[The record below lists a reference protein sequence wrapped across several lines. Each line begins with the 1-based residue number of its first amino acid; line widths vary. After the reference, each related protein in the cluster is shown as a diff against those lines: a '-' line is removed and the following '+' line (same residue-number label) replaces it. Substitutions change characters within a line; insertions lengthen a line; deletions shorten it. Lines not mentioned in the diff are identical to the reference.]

1 MWFVICRREKS
12 FLIARREITSVIT
25 PREIISEIA
34 PREVTSII
42 SPKNIIFIIT
52 LIEEGC
58 AILLPVI
65 LTALSRRVKCSVR
78 SLIAMC
84 SLLPMRKDGEEVS
97 PVAVLD
103 PAVLDYNQ
111 VYYHYFFIII
121 NIYMHIF
128 LFILTDL
135 KNKKY
140 TSSLSVYSFSYT
152 EG

>member
-1 MWFVICRREKS
+1 MRE
-12 FLIARREITSVIT
+12 
-25 PREIISEIA
+25 
-34 PREVTSII
+34 
-42 SPKNIIFIIT
+42 
-52 LIEEGC
+52 
-58 AILLPVI
+58 
-65 LTALSRRVKCSVR
+65 
-78 SLIAMC
+78 
-84 SLLPMRKDGEEVS
+84 DGEEVS

-121 NIYMHIF
+121 NIYMHIY

-152 EG
+152 ER